1 MGPDS
6 PADFAE
12 KVGVTVR
19 ALNNYLAG
27 RMLAKVLMPYLR
39 VSDYVTSALDEG
51 NIAAALVVL
60 ARTALVLGILALLV
74 IWGK

>member
-1 MGPDS
+1 MEHNGIGERIRALMGPDS

-27 RMLAKVLMPYLR
+27 RMPKAEVRKRICAAYGISPCLLY
-39 VSDYVTSALDEG
+39 TSRC
-51 NIAAALVVL
+51 V
-60 ARTALVLGILALLV
+60 
-74 IWGK
+74 